1 MAEDIEENNVY
12 DFAAYR
18 MQRDA
23 EAYSLAGD
31 HDAAEALW
39 EAIEAY
45 LQGLC
50 TVTFIE
56 GRTYLTPANFDLVE
70 ATEK

>member
-12 DFAAYR
+12 DFTAHR

-23 EAYSLAGD
+23 EACYAAGD
-31 HDAAEALW
+31 HEGAEALW
-39 EAIEAY
+39 DAIEAY

-50 TVTFIE
+50 TVTFVE
-56 GRTYLTPANFDLVE
+56 GRTYLTPANFDMGE

>member
-23 EAYSLAGD
+23 EAYCLAGD
-31 HDAAEALW
+31 HEAAEALW

-56 GRTYLTPANFDLVE
+56 GRTYLTPTDLDFGE
-70 ATEK
+70 AKEK